1 MDAQVIPPQAGTPH
15 IAWAVRRLLQRVL
28 RINRLL
34 LLIVVAP
41 TLLAVFYF
49 GLIAEDVYVSESDFV
64 VRTPQ
69 RQSLTGVGALL
80 QGTGL
85 QQSSDDIYSV
95 QDFIGSRD
103 ALAKLDKRFHLARA
117 YGDRS
122 VDRFNRFPTLDGDD
136 SFEALLRYYRNHI
149 VTTDLDTTSS
159 ILTLT
164 VRAFSPQQ
172 AYEINDALLKLSESL
187 VNELNERSRGDLI
200 QFAANDVDV
209 AERDAKAAV
218 LAVSN
223 YRNAK
228 SVFDPEK
235 QSGLQLEQVEKMQDA
250 LIATREQIADL
261 DTVAKN
267 NPQLPVLRGRTVE
280 LEADIASELGKVA
293 GSEHSLST
301 KSAGYEGVIL
311 ERDFAS
317 KRLEI
322 ALSLLEQSR
331 ANALK
336 QQLYLERI
344 AQPNRPDVAIE
355 PHRIRD
361 VVATLLVSLLVWG
374 IISLLVTAVK
384 EHAS

>member
-1 MDAQVIPPQAGTPH
+1 V
-15 IAWAVRRLLQRVL
+15 
-28 RINRLL
+28 
-34 LLIVVAP
+34 
-41 TLLAVFYF
+41 
-49 GLIAEDVYVSESDFV
+49 E
-64 VRTPQ
+64 
-69 RQSLTGVGALL
+69 
-80 QGTGL
+80 
-85 QQSSDDIYSV
+85 
-95 QDFIGSRD
+95 
-103 ALAKLDKRFHLARA
+103 
-117 YGDRS
+117 
-122 VDRFNRFPTLDGDD
+122 
-136 SFEALLRYYRNHI
+136 
-149 VTTDLDTTSS
+149 
-159 ILTLT
+159 
-164 VRAFSPQQ
+164 
-172 AYEINDALLKLSESL
+172 
-187 VNELNERSRGDLI
+187 
-200 QFAANDVDV
+200 V
-209 AERDAKAAV
+209 AEHDAKAAV

-235 QSGLQLEQVEKMQDA
+235 QSGLQLAQVEKMQDE

-261 DTVAKN
+261 DTVAKS

-280 LEADIASELGKVA
+280 LETDIASELGKVA
-293 GSEHSLST
+293 GSELSLST
-301 KSAGYEGVIL
+301 KSAGYEGLIL

-361 VVATLLVSLLVWG
+361 VVATFLVSLLVWG